1 MAEDD
6 RGHAG
11 LLAGPALP
19 LRSWLW
25 LPAGAALFAAAVLF
39 GAVASSYGPFTPELG
54 VDAAWGRDRNPVLA
68 AAALAVHYF
77 LGPVGGVILAAAACA
92 ALLLRRRPLHAAA
105 FGSITAAGWAS
116 SEAGK
121 VLVGRLRPPS
131 RAVHALVSE
140 TRPDSFPSGH
150 TALAFALALAVVLVL
165 AHTVRQR
172 WAAGAAGV
180 LFTAAVGLSRV
191 YLGVHYPTDV
201 IGSVLVGTA
210 AMLVWLPVWNR
221 AAGPRLAQALERRQ
235 GRQQPGPAGEGGRR

>member
-1 MAEDD
+1 MLIHPQFD
-6 RGHAG
+6 
-11 LLAGPALP
+11 P
-19 LRSWLW
+19 
-25 LPAGAALFAAAVLF
+25 
-39 GAVASSYGPFTPELG
+39 VAI
-54 VDAAWGRDRNPVLA
+54 
-68 AAALAVHYF
+68 H
-77 LGPVGGVILAAAACA
+77 LGPLAIRWYGLMYLVGFILF
-92 ALLLRRRPLHAAA
+92 L
-105 FGSITAAGWAS
+105 
-116 SEAGK
+116 
-121 VLVGRLRPPS
+121 LVGRLRPPP

-150 TALAFALALAVVLVL
+150 AALAFALALAVFLVL

-235 GRQQPGPAGEGGRR
+235 GRPQPGPAGEGGRR